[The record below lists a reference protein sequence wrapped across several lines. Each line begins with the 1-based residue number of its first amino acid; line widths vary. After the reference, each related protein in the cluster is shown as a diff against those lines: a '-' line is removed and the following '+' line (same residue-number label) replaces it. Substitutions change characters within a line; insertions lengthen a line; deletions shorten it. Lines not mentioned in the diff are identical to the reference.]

1 MQHCC
6 KFDARAQ
13 NCAAED
19 MRMTRKIDWDALG
32 ITTSILCAI
41 HCAVLPLAIATLP
54 VLGVNIIHN
63 AWFENGMIGLAFVVG
78 TRALWHG
85 FSHHHRRLTPWFLF
99 LAGITLLIA
108 KQVWHSY
115 ELRFLPFAVVFIVT
129 AHILNFRWSRSGG
142 MASSLSTGKS
152 SSSRER
158 EAA

>member
-1 MQHCC
+1 
-6 KFDARAQ
+6 
-13 NCAAED
+13 
-19 MRMTRKIDWDALG
+19 MTRKVNWDALG

-41 HCAVLPLAIATLP
+41 HCAVLPLAVATLP

-63 AWFENGMIGLAFVVG
+63 AFFEYVMIGLAFAIG

-99 LAGITLLIA
+99 LGGIILLIA

-115 ELRFLPFAVVFIVT
+115 EFRILPFAVLLIVT
-129 AHILNFRWSRSGG
+129 AHILNFLWTKSCGV
-142 MASSLSTGKS
+142 APPQAAGKS
-152 SSSRER
+152 NSGTGLER

>member
-1 MQHCC
+1 MSL
-6 KFDARAQ
+6 
-13 NCAAED
+13 
-19 MRMTRKIDWDALG
+19 KIDWDALG

-41 HCAVLPLAIATLP
+41 HCAVLPLAVATLP

-115 ELRFLPFAVVFIVT
+115 ELGFLPFAVLFIVT
-129 AHILNFRWSRSGG
+129 AHILNYRWSKSGG
-142 MASSLSTGKS
+142 LAGPRERGQSAVPF
-152 SSSRER
+152 ER